1 MEIGDTTLFSVIK
14 KRLAWLTRRQ
24 EVLGQ
29 NIANSDTPKKPYKA
43 RDIKPFDFKELLSRK
58 ARQVNMAVT
67 DKNHLPPPPTGGK

>member
-29 NIANSDTPKKPYKA
+29 NIANSDTPKYKA

-67 DKNHLPPPPTGGK
+67 DKNHLSPPPPTGGK